1 MTLNRDFSFSPS
13 KESTLASSKTT
24 ISAPFCPFR
33 TRSTEGLGAGPRKK
47 MRAEPLARPRN
58 ALVTDEGS
66 DSFDLLAPLYSK
78 MRGALRR
85 RRIARRPCRPCDAHS
100 TAAHSQRD
108 KGALMDNVVLVTF
121 EDEGKAYEEFNR
133 LKDNEATADFTILE
147 MAVVKNVDGAIMVP
161 DGYQDGY
168 DETDNTAF
176 GGVIGAVVGLLGG
189 PVGVLLGA
197 GIGLVAGM
205 AMDDKDIDD
214 DDSLMEYCASEL
226 TPGATALVMLA
237 KEDNEDAL
245 DAQFDETCIIY
256 RWDADEVNAEVER
269 GEALRDSLAAE
280 TRKQLR
286 EARKEARKAR
296 REARKDK

>member
-1 MTLNRDFSFSPS
+1 
-13 KESTLASSKTT
+13 
-24 ISAPFCPFR
+24 
-33 TRSTEGLGAGPRKK
+33 
-47 MRAEPLARPRN
+47 
-58 ALVTDEGS
+58 
-66 DSFDLLAPLYSK
+66 
-78 MRGALRR
+78 
-85 RRIARRPCRPCDAHS
+85 
-100 TAAHSQRD
+100 
-108 KGALMDNVVLVTF
+108 MDNVILVTF
-121 EDEGKAYEEFNR
+121 EDEGKAYEEFNH

-226 TPGATALVMLA
+226 TPGATARVP
-237 KEDNEDAL
+237 
-245 DAQFDETCIIY
+245 
-256 RWDADEVNAEVER
+256 
-269 GEALRDSLAAE
+269 GEAFSCDRRSRPSSLRATRPRSPPRQGRRRAACRRLRPYQIRANQDRRLPARGRSRSRRNPACQGLRRLG
-280 TRKQLR
+280 TPSRKPRRFVPKIRPLR
-286 EARKEARKAR
+286 LLSCSSITI
-296 REARKDK
+296 

>member
-1 MTLNRDFSFSPS
+1 
-13 KESTLASSKTT
+13 
-24 ISAPFCPFR
+24 
-33 TRSTEGLGAGPRKK
+33 
-47 MRAEPLARPRN
+47 
-58 ALVTDEGS
+58 
-66 DSFDLLAPLYSK
+66 
-78 MRGALRR
+78 
-85 RRIARRPCRPCDAHS
+85 
-100 TAAHSQRD
+100 
-108 KGALMDNVVLVTF
+108 
-121 EDEGKAYEEFNR
+121 
-133 LKDNEATADFTILE
+133 
-147 MAVVKNVDGAIMVP
+147 MVP

-237 KEDNEDAL
+237 KEDSEDAL

-256 RWDADEVNAEVER
+256 RWDAEDVYKRQRR
-269 GEALRDSLAAE
+269 GGADDRASIRLC
-280 TRKQLR
+280 
-286 EARKEARKAR
+286 
-296 REARKDK
+296 

>member
-1 MTLNRDFSFSPS
+1 
-13 KESTLASSKTT
+13 
-24 ISAPFCPFR
+24 
-33 TRSTEGLGAGPRKK
+33 
-47 MRAEPLARPRN
+47 
-58 ALVTDEGS
+58 
-66 DSFDLLAPLYSK
+66 
-78 MRGALRR
+78 
-85 RRIARRPCRPCDAHS
+85 
-100 TAAHSQRD
+100 
-108 KGALMDNVVLVTF
+108 MDNVILVTF

-161 DGYQDGY
+161 DGFQDGY

-237 KEDNEDAL
+237 KEDSEDAL

-280 TRKQLR
+280 TRK
-286 EARKEARKAR
+286 AR

>member
-1 MTLNRDFSFSPS
+1 
-13 KESTLASSKTT
+13 
-24 ISAPFCPFR
+24 
-33 TRSTEGLGAGPRKK
+33 
-47 MRAEPLARPRN
+47 
-58 ALVTDEGS
+58 
-66 DSFDLLAPLYSK
+66 
-78 MRGALRR
+78 
-85 RRIARRPCRPCDAHS
+85 
-100 TAAHSQRD
+100 
-108 KGALMDNVVLVTF
+108 MDNVVLVTF

-161 DGYQDGY
+161 DGFQDGY

-205 AMDDKDIDD
+205 AMDDKDVDD

-226 TPGATALVMLA
+226 APGATALVMLA
-237 KEDNEDAL
+237 KEDDEDAL
-245 DAQFDETCIIY
+245 DAQFDETCVIY

-269 GEALRDSLAAE
+269 AAKPATTTSSDGRVLPARDFSRISRRRSSR
-280 TRKQLR
+280 T
-286 EARKEARKAR
+286 ARKIPNNKSGRPPFR
-296 REARKDK
+296 RAAVLT

>member
-1 MTLNRDFSFSPS
+1 
-13 KESTLASSKTT
+13 
-24 ISAPFCPFR
+24 
-33 TRSTEGLGAGPRKK
+33 
-47 MRAEPLARPRN
+47 
-58 ALVTDEGS
+58 
-66 DSFDLLAPLYSK
+66 
-78 MRGALRR
+78 
-85 RRIARRPCRPCDAHS
+85 
-100 TAAHSQRD
+100 
-108 KGALMDNVVLVTF
+108 MDNVVLVTF

-161 DGYQDGY
+161 DGFQDGY

-176 GGVIGAVVGLLGG
+176 GG

-205 AMDDKDIDD
+205 AMDDKDVDD

-226 TPGATALVMLA
+226 APGATALVMLA

-245 DAQFDETCIIY
+245 DAQFDETCVIY

-269 GEALRDSLAAE
+269 AEALSDTLAAE

-296 REARKDK
+296 REARNDN

>member
-1 MTLNRDFSFSPS
+1 
-13 KESTLASSKTT
+13 
-24 ISAPFCPFR
+24 
-33 TRSTEGLGAGPRKK
+33 
-47 MRAEPLARPRN
+47 
-58 ALVTDEGS
+58 
-66 DSFDLLAPLYSK
+66 
-78 MRGALRR
+78 
-85 RRIARRPCRPCDAHS
+85 
-100 TAAHSQRD
+100 
-108 KGALMDNVVLVTF
+108 MDNVILVTF
-121 EDEGKAYEEFNR
+121 EDDGKAYEEFNR

-161 DGYQDGY
+161 DGFQDGY

-237 KEDNEDAL
+237 KEDSEDTL

-286 EARKEARKAR
+286 EGPQGGSEGPSRSSQRQVAR
-296 REARKDK
+296 RARSMRSAHVEPLSTKRPPSTRKGGRFHSRRRSKRLRRSSCPGKPPTRAARR

>member
-1 MTLNRDFSFSPS
+1 
-13 KESTLASSKTT
+13 
-24 ISAPFCPFR
+24 
-33 TRSTEGLGAGPRKK
+33 
-47 MRAEPLARPRN
+47 
-58 ALVTDEGS
+58 
-66 DSFDLLAPLYSK
+66 
-78 MRGALRR
+78 
-85 RRIARRPCRPCDAHS
+85 
-100 TAAHSQRD
+100 
-108 KGALMDNVVLVTF
+108 
-121 EDEGKAYEEFNR
+121 
-133 LKDNEATADFTILE
+133 

-269 GEALRDSLAAE
+269 GEALRDTLAAE

>member
-1 MTLNRDFSFSPS
+1 
-13 KESTLASSKTT
+13 
-24 ISAPFCPFR
+24 
-33 TRSTEGLGAGPRKK
+33 
-47 MRAEPLARPRN
+47 
-58 ALVTDEGS
+58 
-66 DSFDLLAPLYSK
+66 
-78 MRGALRR
+78 
-85 RRIARRPCRPCDAHS
+85 
-100 TAAHSQRD
+100 
-108 KGALMDNVVLVTF
+108 MDNVVLVTF

-237 KEDNEDAL
+237 KEDSEDAL

-269 GEALRDSLAAE
+269 GEALRLVGRRDSQAAPRGPQGGSE
-280 TRKQLR
+280 GPSRSSQRQVARRARSMRSAHVEPLSTKRPPSTRKGGRFHSRRRSKRLR
-286 EARKEARKAR
+286 RSSCPGKPPTRAARRQARGTGPASAAGDRRKAPPAGWGAPR
-296 REARKDK
+296 S

>member
-1 MTLNRDFSFSPS
+1 
-13 KESTLASSKTT
+13 
-24 ISAPFCPFR
+24 
-33 TRSTEGLGAGPRKK
+33 
-47 MRAEPLARPRN
+47 
-58 ALVTDEGS
+58 
-66 DSFDLLAPLYSK
+66 
-78 MRGALRR
+78 
-85 RRIARRPCRPCDAHS
+85 
-100 TAAHSQRD
+100 
-108 KGALMDNVVLVTF
+108 MDNVVLVTF

-214 DDSLMEYCASEL
+214 DDSLMEY
-226 TPGATALVMLA
+226 
-237 KEDNEDAL
+237 
-245 DAQFDETCIIY
+245 
-256 RWDADEVNAEVER
+256 
-269 GEALRDSLAAE
+269 
-280 TRKQLR
+280 
-286 EARKEARKAR
+286 
-296 REARKDK
+296 

>member
-1 MTLNRDFSFSPS
+1 
-13 KESTLASSKTT
+13 
-24 ISAPFCPFR
+24 
-33 TRSTEGLGAGPRKK
+33 
-47 MRAEPLARPRN
+47 
-58 ALVTDEGS
+58 
-66 DSFDLLAPLYSK
+66 
-78 MRGALRR
+78 
-85 RRIARRPCRPCDAHS
+85 
-100 TAAHSQRD
+100 
-108 KGALMDNVVLVTF
+108 MDNVVLVTF

-161 DGYQDGY
+161 DGFQDGY

-205 AMDDKDIDD
+205 AMDDKDVD

-226 TPGATALVMLA
+226 APGATALVMLA
-237 KEDNEDAL
+237 KEDDEDAL

-269 GEALRDSLAAE
+269 AEALSDTLAAE

-296 REARKDK
+296 REARNDN

>member
-1 MTLNRDFSFSPS
+1 
-13 KESTLASSKTT
+13 
-24 ISAPFCPFR
+24 
-33 TRSTEGLGAGPRKK
+33 
-47 MRAEPLARPRN
+47 
-58 ALVTDEGS
+58 
-66 DSFDLLAPLYSK
+66 
-78 MRGALRR
+78 
-85 RRIARRPCRPCDAHS
+85 
-100 TAAHSQRD
+100 
-108 KGALMDNVVLVTF
+108 MDNVILVTF

-197 GIGLVAGM
+197 GIGLV
-205 AMDDKDIDD
+205 DDKDIDD

-237 KEDNEDAL
+237 KEDREDAL

-286 EARKEARKAR
+286 EARKEARAAEKLAKHEA
-296 REARKDK
+296 REAQKIVRAQEKAAKKIAKKEAKAAKKAEKAAKKTYKDLEKM